1 MSSASHAAE
10 AATPAPPIA
19 ALRELRFAYPGG
31 TFALAVEEL
40 RLARGE
46 RVALIGP
53 SGSGKTTLAELI
65 AGIRLPQAGSVQ
77 LCGVELTKLGEAER
91 RALRIAKVGFVFQ
104 RFELFEY
111 LSALDN
117 ILLPYHLN
125 RALALDRATRE
136 RARELAAAV
145 GVEHVLARTPARL
158 SQGERQRVALC
169 RALIAEP
176 ELVIADEPTGNL
188 DPSSSARALDLLIEQ
203 VERRGATLLVITH
216 DHGLLERFGRV
227 IDLRALV
234 ADAGRPALGAAR

>member
-1 MSSASHAAE
+1 MSASPR
-10 AATPAPPIA
+10 ATDAPIAAPPIA
-19 ALRELRFAYPGG
+19 ALRGVRFAYPGG
-31 TFALAVEEL
+31 SFALEL
-40 RLARGE
+40 AALELARGE

-65 AGIRLPQAGSVQ
+65 AGIRSPQAGTVQ
-77 LCGVELTKLGEAER
+77 LCGVELTALGEAER

-125 RALALDRATRE
+125 RALALDRAARE

-145 GVEHVLARTPARL
+145 GVEQLLSRIPSRL

-216 DHGLLERFGRV
+216 DHGLLGRFERV

-234 ADAGRPALGAAR
+234 AGEGRPAVVTPR